1 MIKNCITLFQKEQ
14 EEKLYKNY
22 VTRCL
27 RMITENTANMSQ
39 GRYIKAE
46 FEDVIKPRPVDNRTA
61 DEIIGG
67 IKEKI
72 KKLNS

>member
-1 MIKNCITLFQKEQ
+1 
-14 EEKLYKNY
+14 
-22 VTRCL
+22 
-27 RMITENTANMSQ
+27 MITENTANMSQ

-46 FEDVIKPRPVDNRTA
+46 FEDIIKPRPVDNRTA